1 MKKFAHVLSGVLL
14 VLALASCA
22 TVTPAPAPKFVIDD
36 ATYHARGQNERIQ
49 FIVLHYTAENDAD
62 SLDILTNGNVS
73 AHYLIPKNDGDK
85 IYQLVPDD
93 KRAWHA
99 GNGSFAGRS
108 VLNDTA
114 IGIEIVNDGIAKE
127 FRGEKGY
134 HPAAH
139 FVEFDE
145 LQIQKVAFLV
155 KNLAEKYRINPTQII
170 AHSDLAP
177 QRKIDPGAKFPWQ
190 RLYFDYQIGA
200 WYDAA
205 DKAAFMDFAL
215 FSQTPIPEI
224 KALLRGYGYAINDT
238 PDWDKAS
245 QNVVYAFQ
253 LHFRPHQP
261 TGIMDLETFAILKA
275 LDKKYNNER

>member
-1 MKKFAHVLSGVLL
+1 MKTFAHVLSGALL
-14 VLALASCA
+14 ALTLASCA
-22 TVTPAPAPKFVIDD
+22 TVTPAPTPKFIIDD
-36 ATYHARGQNERIQ
+36 ATYHATGQNERIQ

-73 AHYLIPKNDGDK
+73 AHYLIPKTADDK
-85 IYQLVPDD
+85 IYQLVFDD

-114 IGIEIVNDGIAKE
+114 IGIEIVNEGIAKE

-139 FVEFDE
+139 FVEFDD

-155 KNLAEKYRINPTQII
+155 KHLAEKYRIKPTQII

-190 RLYFDYQIGA
+190 RLYQDYQIGA
-200 WYDAA
+200 WYDAV
-205 DKAAFMDFAL
+205 DKAAFMDAAL
-215 FSQTPIPEI
+215 FSQTSIPEI
-224 KALLRGYGYAINDT
+224 KALLRNYGYAINDT
-238 PDWDKAS
+238 PEWDKAS

-253 LHFRPHQP
+253 LHFRPQQP
-261 TGIMDLETFAILKA
+261 TGQMDLETFAILKA
-275 LDKKYNNER
+275 LDKKYHNEQ